1 MKGVQGHLNFS
12 MVTGYVKR
20 MIATC
25 LTTIERLYESIIV
38 ASGYLKPEKQQM
50 NQISGGIIH
59 DKAV

>member
-1 MKGVQGHLNFS
+1 